1 MKWNVET
8 SHMVAVPQVIEADD
22 LPELRRRVQQI
33 ADSKAVRPDRPAIGE
48 LSFKYELDSHDQPV
62 VVHSYFM
69 NRHGKK
75 ARFMRLRRL
84 N

>member
-1 MKWNVET
+1 MQWRIET
-8 SHMVAVPQVIEADD
+8 SHMVAVPQSIEVDD
-22 LPELRRRVQQI
+22 LPELRRQVQQI

-48 LSFKYELDSHDQPV
+48 LSFKYELDDHDEPV
-62 VVHSYFM
+62 VVHSFFT

>member
-1 MKWNVET
+1 MQWNVET
-8 SHMVAVPQVIEADD
+8 SHMVAVPRVIEADD
-22 LPELRRRVQQI
+22 LPELRGRVQQI
-33 ADSKAVRPDRPAIGE
+33 ADSKVARPDSPAIGE
-48 LSFKYELDSHDQPV
+48 LSFKYELDDKDEPL
-62 VVHSYFM
+62 VVHSFFI

>member
-1 MKWNVET
+1 MQWCIET
-8 SHMVAVPQVIEADD
+8 SHMVAVPESIEADD
-22 LPELRRRVQQI
+22 LPELRRQVQQI
-33 ADSKAVRPDRPAIGE
+33 ADSKVARPESPAIGE
-48 LSFKYELDSHDQPV
+48 LSFKYELDDQDEPV
-62 VVHSYFM
+62 VVHSFFM

>member
-8 SHMVAVPQVIEADD
+8 SHMVAVPQSIEADD
-22 LPELRRRVQQI
+22 LPELRGQVQQI

-48 LSFKYELDSHDQPV
+48 LSFKYELDDRDEPV
-62 VVHSYFM
+62 VVHAFFT
-69 NRHGKK
+69 NLHGKK

>member
-1 MKWNVET
+1 MQWNVET
-8 SHMVAVPQVIEADD
+8 SHMVAIPQVIVADD
-22 LPELRRRVQQI
+22 LPELRRRVQLI
-33 ADSKAVRPDRPAIGE
+33 ADSKVARPDSPAIGE
-48 LSFKYELDSHDQPV
+48 LSFKYELDEADEPV
-62 VVHSYFM
+62 VVHSFFI

>member
-1 MKWNVET
+1 MQWCIET
-8 SHMVAVPQVIEADD
+8 SHTVAVPQSIEADD
-22 LPELRRRVQQI
+22 LPELRRQVQQI
-33 ADSKAVRPDRPAIGE
+33 ADSKVARPDSPAIGE
-48 LSFKYELDSHDQPV
+48 LSFKYELDDNDEPM
-62 VVHSYFM
+62 VVHSFFI